1 MIVTVDEVKAHL
13 RIEDDDEDEYIESLI
28 QQAQAVA
35 EDYCRVSF
43 EDVAA
48 VAQPVRLAVLLFVS
62 HYYENRDIA
71 ERSVYNAMMTAFH
84 NLLYPYRDVDKMF

>member
-43 EDVAA
+43 EDVAS